1 MTSKH
6 YHLKTVLEILKQKR
20 VIFILFSC
28 TSVKFFDVA
37 AVESSNA
44 TAVESSSVSV
54 MPAEENEML
63 LHCSLFDSEE
73 LMSMINVSE

>member
-1 MTSKH
+1 MT
-6 YHLKTVLEILKQKR
+6 VFEILKQKR
-20 VIFILFSC
+20 IVFISFFCTFVEFS
-28 TSVKFFDVA
+28 DVV
-37 AVESSNA
+37 AVEFSDA